1 MSERRTWQSSTLCKH
16 VVRLKDEGFDFPPV
30 QRELGDRD
38 SEFGHELFFT
48 IIGGQD
54 ANYRA
59 IHGSIMVSPGGY
71 GHCVVM
77 NNEGI
82 CKSWG
87 IPLFEDLS
95 HEAFSNPRDLA
106 DAITDRISAGVD
118 QFASKSWE
126 FEVSTGLASHL
137 RHGASN
143 HVKDRRFGELLA
155 SMETVA
161 YRRFTGVMSEQVQDY
176 LLRSRLHIDQVNIVL
191 GRCFRKDSYCRA
203 LVGELE
209 AAGPL
214 SADLMEI
221 GIFRRRALR
230 DSFNAA
236 LAYFCSIGSRE
247 RAFIAAIPSGAY
259 HHEVFVTLAAL
270 SFLPDTALS
279 TDAGSEAVK
288 TRFEA
293 LAELANYVSEH
304 FVSEEDGHNQ
314 YIIGDALRAG
324 ESLAR
329 IASKDDWILSAK
341 RHEDP
346 IDGTRSIFDYF
357 MFEEIIGAMLTE
369 DVLSFL
375 PDGLV
380 IKEDADNAKW
390 TAFGVIASN
399 LLART
404 GVGIFASLANDLET
418 RWMDDWPSER
428 ADAEISSIRRT
439 LLERAF
445 PGASP
450 TEIALSLSFNRDA
463 FSSHSPTI
471 GYYQDELALL
481 EYE

>member
-1 MSERRTWQSSTLCKH
+1 MSETRTWQSSTLCKH
-16 VVRLKDEGFDFPPV
+16 VIRLKDEGFDFPPV
-30 QRELGDRD
+30 QREFGDQD
-38 SEFGHELFFT
+38 SEWGHELFFT
-48 IIGGQD
+48 IIGGQY

-59 IHGSIMVSPGGY
+59 IHGSIMVSPDDY
-71 GHCVVM
+71 GRCVVM

-82 CKSWG
+82 CKSWR

-95 HEAFSNPRDLA
+95 HEAFPHPRDLA
-106 DAITDRISAGVD
+106 DAVTDRISAGVD

-126 FEVSTGLASHL
+126 FEVSTGLNSRLH
-137 RHGASN
+137 HGASN
-143 HVKDRRFGELLA
+143 QVKDRRLGELLA

-161 YRRFTGVMSEQVQDY
+161 YRRFTGVMSEEVQDY
-176 LLRSRLHIDQVNIVL
+176 LLRSRLHIDQINIVL
-191 GRCFRKDSYCRA
+191 GRYFREDSYCRTF
-203 LVGELE
+203 VSELE
-209 AAGPL
+209 VAGPI

-230 DSFNAA
+230 DGFNSA
-236 LAYFCSIGSRE
+236 LADFCSIGGRE

-270 SFLPDTALS
+270 PFLPDTALS

-304 FVSEEDGHNQ
+304 FICEEDGHNQ

-329 IASKDDWILSAK
+329 IALKDDWILSAE

-346 IDGTRSIFDYF
+346 VDGTRSIFDYF

-380 IKEDADNAKW
+380 IKEDVNNAKW

-404 GVGIFASLANDLET
+404 GVGIFASLANDLEA
-418 RWMDDWPSER
+418 RWMEDWPKEK
-428 ADAEISSIRRT
+428 ADMEISGIRRT

-445 PGASP
+445 PGVSP

-471 GYYQDELALL
+471 GYYEDERKRHG
-481 EYE
+481 YE